1 MIPKNFTPD
10 RDSLQGRAILIT
22 GAGSGLGRALAIECA
37 RAGASVIL
45 SGRNGAKLDL
55 VYDEIEAMGAPQPAI
70 AVLDLA
76 VATAVDY
83 DRLARVI
90 DEEFGKLDGLV
101 HAAGLLG
108 DRTPLEQYDVPTWCK
123 VLHVNLTAP
132 FILTQVLLAALR
144 KSEDASIIFVS
155 SGVVKQSRPF
165 WGAYAVSKAGLESV
179 RSMLSEEL
187 EGEANIRVNSVNHGR
202 MRTALRAG
210 GMLAFAVSFDEVIVT
225 TFTAGQQTTLP
236 IWMLGE
242 LIRPRQRPVTNVV
255 AVFVIVVT
263 LLPILAAYY
272 LTREG
277 EHTGGSS
284 K

>member
-1 MIPKNFTPD
+1 MIPNNFTPE
-10 RDSLQGRAILIT
+10 RGLLEGRAILIT

-45 SGRNGAKLDL
+45 SGRNGAKLDR
-55 VYDEIEAMGAPQPAI
+55 VYDEIEAMGTPQPAI

-76 VATAVDY
+76 IATAVDY
-83 DRLARVI
+83 DRLASVI

-101 HAAGLLG
+101 HAAALLG

-132 FILTQVLLAALR
+132 FILTQVLLPNLR

-165 WGAYAVSKAGLESV
+165 WGAYAVSKTGLESV

-187 EGEANIRVNSVNHGR
+187 EGEANVRVNSVNPGR
-202 MRTALRAG
+202 MRTAMRA
-210 GMLAFAVSFDEVIVT
+210 
-225 TFTAGQQTTLP
+225 
-236 IWMLGE
+236 
-242 LIRPRQRPVTNVV
+242 
-255 AVFVIVVT
+255 
-263 LLPILAAYY
+263 AAYPAEDPNTVPTAESVSGPFLY
-272 LTREG
+272 LLSARGRGIDGQFIDAQITN
-277 EHTGGSS
+277 
-284 K
+284 